1 MSADSTPVHLL
12 GLGHYHPETEITN
25 RFLEELD
32 IGTNDE
38 WIMER
43 VGIRSRRTS
52 LPLDYIRGTRNRDP
66 RVAIEAQLVSQAE
79 LGRRA
84 AEMALAR
91 AGVAKQE
98 VGLVIAGSSAS
109 DWSSP
114 ADSCVIANELGIEA
128 PAFDV
133 NSACTSLFAQLW
145 VLSRMRP
152 EALPDVILLVA
163 PECLTKTVDY
173 SDRTAAVIW
182 GDGAAAAVVSFRR
195 PGRARIVD
203 NTLESSPAGY
213 EKVIV
218 PRIGHFAQSGR
229 AVQMFAIKKT
239 IALLQR
245 FQERHVDPART
256 LHFVGHQANLRML
269 ENVCR
274 TCEIPD
280 ERHHANVEHYGN
292 TAAASA
298 ASVVSMEWEKWAPS
312 DDVALIGVGSGLS
325 WSSALLRFEPADD
338 AGGLRR

>member
-1 MSADSTPVHLL
+1 
-12 GLGHYHPETEITN
+12 
-25 RFLEELD
+25 
-32 IGTNDE
+32 
-38 WIMER
+38 MER
-43 VGIRSRRTS
+43 VGIRSRRTV
-52 LPLDYIRGTRNRDP
+52 LPLDYVRETRNRDP
-66 RVAIEAQLVSQAE
+66 RGAVEAATLSQAE

-91 AGVAKQE
+91 AGVRPEE
-98 VGLVIAGSSAS
+98 VGLVIAGASAA
-109 DWSSP
+109 DWASP
-114 ADSCVIANELGIEA
+114 AESCAIAAALGIEA

-145 VLSRMRP
+145 MLSRMRP

-173 SDRTAAVIW
+173 SDRSAAVIW

-203 NTLESSPAGY
+203 NTLESSPAGF
-213 EKVIV
+213 EKVVV
-218 PRIGHFAQSGR
+218 PRLGHFAQQGR

-239 IALLQR
+239 TALLQAI
-245 FQERHVDPART
+245 QERHADPARR

-274 TCEIPD
+274 ACAIAD
-280 ERHHANVEHYGN
+280 DRHHANVEHYGN

-298 ASVVSMEWEKWAPS
+298 ASVVSMEWEKWQPV
-312 DDVALIGVGSGLS
+312 DDVALVGVGSGLT
-325 WSSALLRFEPADD
+325 WSSALLRFGSGA
-338 AGGLRR
+338 

>member
-1 MSADSTPVHLL
+1 MSALSTPLHVL
-12 GLGHYHPETEITN
+12 GLGHFHPETEITN

-38 WIMER
+38 WILER

-52 LPLDYIRGTRNRDP
+52 LPLDYIRTTRNRDT
-66 RVAIEAQLVSQAE
+66 RAAIEAQEISQAAM
-79 LGRRA
+79 GTRA

-91 AGVAKQE
+91 AGVAKE
-98 VGLVIAGSSAS
+98 EIGLVIAGASAA

-114 ADSCVIANELGIEA
+114 AESCAIAYDLGIET

-152 EALPDVILLVA
+152 EALPDLILLVA

-173 SDRTAAVIW
+173 ADRSAAVIW

-195 PGRARIVD
+195 PGRACVVD

-218 PRIGHFAQSGR
+218 PRIGHFAQNGR
-229 AVQMFAIKKT
+229 AVQVFAIRKT

-245 FQERHVDPART
+245 LQERHGGDGARR

-274 TCEIPD
+274 SCEIPD
-280 ERHHANVEHYGN
+280 DRHHTNVEHYGN

-298 ASVVSMEWEKWAPS
+298 ASVVSMEWDKWTPA
-312 DDVALIGVGSGLS
+312 DDVALVGVGSGLT
-325 WSSALLRFEPADD
+325 WSSALLRFAEPP
-338 AGGLRR
+338 GGGA